1 MGEHYLDKVVVDG
14 SIPSAPT
21 ESISGGE
28 IAQQRRRKPL
38 QEQDKTQVN
47 SLIKAP
53 EVRVVDES
61 GEQLGILEIAVAIDT
76 ARQRGL
82 DLVEVSDQS
91 DPPVCR
97 IMDYG
102 KYKYQKRKK
111 QNDAKKRQVVVK
123 VKEIK
128 LRPKTEEHDF
138 RFKLKHAREFLQDG
152 NKVKV
157 TVQYR
162 GREMAYTYLG
172 MELLERFAKETEDL
186 GVIETKARAEG
197 RVAQMI
203 LAPKK

>member
-1 MGEHYLDKVVVDG
+1 M
-14 SIPSAPT
+14 
-21 ESISGGE
+21 
-28 IAQQRRRKPL
+28 
-38 QEQDKTQVN
+38 
-47 SLIKAP
+47 
-53 EVRVVDES
+53 
-61 GEQLGILEIAVAIDT
+61 
-76 ARQRGL
+76 
-82 DLVEVSDQS
+82 EVSGQA

-111 QNDAKKRQVVVK
+111 QNDAKKRQVIVK

-138 RFKLKHAREFLQDG
+138 QFKLKHARGFLEDG

-172 MELLERFAKETEDL
+172 MELLERFANETEDL
-186 GVIETKARAEG
+186 GVIETGARAEG
-197 RVAQMI
+197 RIAQMI